1 MSTARNRTERDEGA
15 TLCGDHAQDKP
26 VSKTSVQ
33 HLQLNGACHSSDR
46 DKQVS
51 NSEETIEIRAQVVV
65 ILLVLVRTHDTAQ
78 DTWVKTNVFPQ
89 IIAALKSQK
98 LATIDHPE
106 SPVA

>member
-1 MSTARNRTERDEGA
+1 MVITPKR
-15 TLCGDHAQDKP
+15 KP
-26 VSKTSVQ
+26 VSWTSVQ

-51 NSEETIEIRAQVVV
+51 NSEETIEIRSQVVV
-65 ILLVLVRTHDTAQ
+65 ILLVLVTTHDTAQ

-98 LATIDHPE
+98 VGDNRPSRE
-106 SPVA
+106 SGCTTEDSSNGR